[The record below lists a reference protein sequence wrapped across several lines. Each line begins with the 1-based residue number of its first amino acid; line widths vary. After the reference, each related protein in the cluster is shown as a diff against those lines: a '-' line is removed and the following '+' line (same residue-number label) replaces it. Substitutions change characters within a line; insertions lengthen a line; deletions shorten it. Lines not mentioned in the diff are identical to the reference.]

1 VKILI
6 AAMLPGLTGLL
17 FAQLRAEAPTAAAS
31 PATAKVFTSPAGEFQ
46 IAFDPV
52 LVQCARRTAAADDGS
67 AWTPLPSCLNTVCE
81 DADSP
86 GASTLVCIA
95 YPGERFS
102 KKPAFGAAAFFVAK
116 LSSAPTET
124 SCATADPGWDVESR
138 ASVMISGLPAVQ
150 FHTVDH
156 WMMHAKNST
165 IYRSFDRQK
174 CFEFGIQRLQINTG
188 AYDAGS
194 FDEFT
199 AQDDAEVQQALDRV
213 LQSLRFT
220 N

>member
-1 VKILI
+1 MKILI

-102 KKPAFGAAAFFVAK
+102 KKPPLARPH
-116 LSSAPTET
+116 SSSPSYRARRPRHRVRLPIPAGT
-124 SCATADPGWDVESR
+124 SR
-138 ASVMISGLPAVQ
+138 AAPV
-150 FHTVDH
+150 
-156 WMMHAKNST
+156 
-165 IYRSFDRQK
+165 
-174 CFEFGIQRLQINTG
+174 
-188 AYDAGS
+188 
-194 FDEFT
+194 
-199 AQDDAEVQQALDRV
+199 
-213 LQSLRFT
+213 
-220 N
+220 